1 MKNIKILD
9 CTLRDGGYINNW
21 LFGENTIKDII
32 YNLINANIDYIEI
45 GFLQNNIKYNKN
57 QTLFNDINKLKDFVS
72 LNKNSKLSSMIVYGK
87 YPINSISQKSILD
100 IIRVTFKKNEI
111 DEAILFLK
119 EIKNKGYEIFANPTN
134 IDTYSDYELLSLID
148 KINNLKPFGFSIVDT
163 NGVLHEKDI
172 IRLFFLI
179 DNNLEKDISICFH
192 SHNNLQLSFSNA
204 LALLKLHHNRNL
216 IIDSSVFGMGRGA
229 GNLNTELLTQYLNEN
244 YNKNYNILPI
254 LNIID
259 KHLNKI
265 FNRTPWG
272 YSVPYYL
279 AAINKC
285 HPNYASY
292 LINMQSLN
300 INSINKIISDIPKNQ
315 RAIFNKELIKELYL
329 NHQKHYIDDSDNLI
343 KIKKLLSNK
352 KLLLLAPGQSLIH
365 EKNNIYNFIDK
376 NNPLIISINF
386 IPKDFESDIIF
397 ITNKKRFENID
408 NINIPYIIT
417 SNIKNTIDNSNDKE
431 IILNYN
437 DYVNESQMF
446 DNAALMLLKLLIK
459 LEIKEVNIAGLDGFT
474 NIAANNYVSEDLINN
489 AKLNEF
495 DDRNKV
501 MSDELQSLSKNI
513 KLNFITKTLYQTRPD
528 QTRPD
533 LIFNATIAYLFIL
546 IQKTKNYN
554 LHCNIKLQCRFFI
567 A

>member
-1 MKNIKILD
+1 M
-9 CTLRDGGYINNW
+9 
-21 LFGENTIKDII
+21 E
-32 YNLINANIDYIEI
+32 
-45 GFLQNNIKYNKN
+45 
-57 QTLFNDINKLKDFVS
+57 
-72 LNKNSKLSSMIVYGK
+72 
-87 YPINSISQKSILD
+87 
-100 IIRVTFKKNEI
+100 
-111 DEAILFLK
+111 
-119 EIKNKGYEIFANPTN
+119 
-134 IDTYSDYELLSLID
+134 
-148 KINNLKPFGFSIVDT
+148 
-163 NGVLHEKDI
+163 
-172 IRLFFLI
+172 
-179 DNNLEKDISICFH
+179 
-192 SHNNLQLSFSNA
+192 
-204 LALLKLHHNRNL
+204 
-216 IIDSSVFGMGRGA
+216 
-229 GNLNTELLTQYLNEN
+229 
-244 YNKNYNILPI
+244 
-254 LNIID
+254 
-259 KHLNKI
+259 
-265 FNRTPWG
+265 
-272 YSVPYYL
+272 
-279 AAINKC
+279 
-285 HPNYASY
+285 
-292 LINMQSLN
+292 
-300 INSINKIISDIPKNQ
+300 IISDIPKNQ

-365 EKNNIYNFIDK
+365 EKDNIYNFIDK

-533 LIFNATIAYLFIL
+533 QTRPDQTRPNIQCCDCIFIYIN
-546 IQKTKNYN
+546 TKNQ
-554 LHCNIKLQCRFFI
+554 KLQPTLQYKI
-567 A
+567 AV